1 MELRNLFYF
10 LACLHEQCV
19 IMQTMLY
26 LAGVPEVCLD
36 QPTPPGSVSRRS
48 QDGGRSCPHVLQH
61 VQWQRRVM
69 WNGKSISVVSEQ
81 CPHTYV
87 GNNNYS
93 LNMFYFHCF
102 QWKFLFY
109 TNYSWYYKDMT

>member
-1 MELRNLFYF
+1 MHQALDLCPRLGTILAYSLCHGIKNFVLF

-36 QPTPPGSVSRRS
+36 QPTPPRPVSRRS

-61 VQWQRRVM
+61 VQWQ
-69 WNGKSISVVSEQ
+69 
-81 CPHTYV
+81 
-87 GNNNYS
+87 
-93 LNMFYFHCF
+93 
-102 QWKFLFY
+102 
-109 TNYSWYYKDMT
+109 